1 MLIMSVAF
9 LMIKEMFSLS
19 SIQLWSEVG
28 TYIRLKRLNCPF
40 NSSRGSLCFIPDSST
55 SAVFYFRQFK
65 VCSFTLNRPV
75 FIAGCFGKRL
85 FGSVFITG
93 RFRII
98 TFTDGF
104 YDFYKDRSKS
114 HGAKRVC
121 LSQTWKI
128 MDQFMD
134 FSRFSTRCFSI
145 FPFSSVPLV
154 QNQEFYRWTVQ
165 TSFIYAAMVRIWFPI
180 STWCFDFPFFQVWPR
195 VTSELTD
202 SAQKPGP
209 DPDQD
214 FSGSRSP
221 LALSDFTRTPALAPP
236 TYNLLYEAYIEL
248 FFLYIFI
255 SGPPWCQRAGLMQV
269 FVMSSCSVQKY
280 NCSTWAQP
288 DPDQQGALQRPN
300 RPTQTSRGR

>member
-1 MLIMSVAF
+1 
-9 LMIKEMFSLS
+9 
-19 SIQLWSEVG
+19 
-28 TYIRLKRLNCPF
+28 
-40 NSSRGSLCFIPDSST
+40 
-55 SAVFYFRQFK
+55 
-65 VCSFTLNRPV
+65 
-75 FIAGCFGKRL
+75 
-85 FGSVFITG
+85 
-93 RFRII
+93 
-98 TFTDGF
+98 
-104 YDFYKDRSKS
+104 
-114 HGAKRVC
+114 
-121 LSQTWKI
+121 
-128 MDQFMD
+128 MDQFLD

-145 FPFSSVPLV
+145 FPFYSVPLV

-165 TSFIYAAMVRIWFPI
+165 TSFIYDGPDLVSYFHMMLRFSVLQ
-180 STWCFDFPFFQVWPR
+180 FFQVWPR